1 MSLRVGP
8 TLSGGIDRVV
18 SRNGLVLL
26 AANLLLGTVWMAV
39 VSSLVATT
47 AARYGVEPAALPFPT
62 LPLPLAAGVVGGGV
76 LLAAFVWLNVVT
88 VRTFVDGR
96 GSSIPGEFLTRRI
109 GYVFVNLVGFGVLFG
124 LAVSGPAVA
133 AIAGGILVGSPLVGF
148 LAGLLLLVVP
158 GLVAYVALLFG
169 QFYVV
174 VDDENALAALAD
186 SWSLTRGNW
195 IRLFAVLLVVGVAAA
210 AVSLLVSFGGSA
222 LLGRQSVALQFANS
236 AVSYV
241 VSLVS
246 LGVLAEAFC
255 RLRRERGEPVGHDA
269 L

>member
-1 MSLRVGP
+1 MSLRIGP
-8 TLSGGIDRVV
+8 TLSGGIDRAL

-26 AANLLLGTVWMAV
+26 TANLVLGSAWVVAFVSLFTGLL
-39 VSSLVATT
+39 
-47 AARYGVEPAALPFPT
+47 ARYGADPGAVVVPT
-62 LPLPLAAGVVGGGV
+62 LPLPVPAVAVAAVA

-109 GYVFVNLVGFGVLFG
+109 GYVLANLVLFGVLFG
-124 LAVSGPAVA
+124 LAVSGPALVA
-133 AIAGGILVGSPLVGF
+133 VGGGILAGFPLAGVLVG
-148 LAGLLLLVVP
+148 ALLVIVP
-158 GLVAYVALLFG
+158 GIVAYVGLLFG
-169 QFYVV
+169 QFYVA
-174 VDDENALAALAD
+174 VDDENALAALSD
-186 SWSLTRGNW
+186 SWSLTKGN
-195 IRLFAVLLVVGVAAA
+195 RVRVLLIVVALVVATGVVSI
-210 AVSLLVSFGGSA
+210 AVSVGGTA
-222 LLGRQSVALQFANS
+222 LLGPRSLVAQFVNT

-255 RLRRERGEPVGHDA
+255 RLRAERGDPVGADA